1 MSDSGGCGAGSAGLI
16 LKELGVH
23 CQNPVNKSLD
33 DERFISAG
41 NGVLEAE
48 ALDSLAVG

>member
-1 MSDSGGCGAGSAGLI
+1 
-16 LKELGVH
+16 
-23 CQNPVNKSLD
+23 VNKSFD

-41 NGVLEAE
+41 NGVLAAE